1 MQLPFLGRVKR
12 PAFWIVGLLAVGIL
26 SAGIAAFAIFRS
38 RVPPYEV
45 ADYTTAATET
55 ALTVRISASGTV
67 EPVKTVNLSPKT
79 AGILAELYVEQGDR
93 VTAGEL
99 IARMDG
105 DDLEA
110 QLRQN
115 QASLAEAEAQ
125 LADVRQ
131 GSESEQIAQAQ
142 ASVSSAEAQLRDA
155 QSRLTLARD
164 RLERNRQ
171 LYSRGA
177 ISANELDSFESETRV
192 AEAAVDQAEARIYEA
207 EQRLQDLRNDPDTE
221 EVAQAEARVARAQ
234 AQVDAAQI
242 RLEDTLIRAP
252 FAGIITQKFA
262 TEGAFVTPT
271 TSASSATSATSTAIV
286 ALASDLEVVAEVPE
300 ADINKIEPGQSV
312 EIQADAIPDETFLGE
327 VRLIAPEAIERQ
339 NVTLFE
345 VRIELLEGQDQLLS
359 NMNVDVAFIG
369 DAVADALVV
378 PTVAVVT
385 QEGQP
390 GVLIPGDRNR
400 IRYRPVTL
408 GSQVGD
414 QIQILEGIEA
424 GDRVFIDLPPGQ
436 TLENLTFGQQDEAE
450 PETE

>member
-369 DAVADALVV
+369 DAVA
-378 PTVAVVT
+378 
-385 QEGQP
+385 
-390 GVLIPGDRNR
+390 
-400 IRYRPVTL
+400 
-408 GSQVGD
+408 
-414 QIQILEGIEA
+414 
-424 GDRVFIDLPPGQ
+424 
-436 TLENLTFGQQDEAE
+436 
-450 PETE
+450 